1 MACKRLFII
10 PGIIILCFSVFAQ
23 QGNVSAGGDATG
35 AGGSMSYSIGQA
47 DFLSYAASSG
57 SVTLGLQQSWL
68 SIPLTLEIPNTILGQ
83 GESKCFNAIET
94 VIVAGNDQ
102 YFILGSGSEAEII
115 AGKKILLKTGTHAEY
130 GSMFHAYISDA
141 FCGQKE
147 IMITANDQN
156 SGIFKPETQS
166 DLSGMRF
173 RIRPN
178 PTTGEFTLELQNFN
192 ESFTL
197 QAEIY
202 SVMGELVMQEEL
214 PATKSITFSLSHK
227 SPGMYMILVRNNH
240 EVGVAKIIRN

>member
-1 MACKRLFII
+1 MVRKHFISVL
-10 PGIIILCFSVFAQ
+10 GIVCLSCSVVAQ

-47 DFLSYAASSG
+47 GFLSYAASPG

-68 SIPLTLEIPNTILGQ
+68 SIPLILEIPNTILGQ
-83 GESKCFNAIET
+83 GESQCFNAVET
-94 VIVAGNDQ
+94 VIVAGNDR
-102 YFILGSGSEAEII
+102 YFILEPGSDAEII
-115 AGKKILLKTGTHAEY
+115 AGKNILLKTGTHAEH

-156 SGIFKPETQS
+156 TGIFNPEPQS
-166 DLSGMRF
+166 ALSGMRF

-178 PTTGEFTLELQNFN
+178 PTTGEFTLELQNFD
-192 ESFTL
+192 ESFPL

-202 SVMGELVMQEEL
+202 SVMGELVMKEEL
-214 PATKSITFSLSHK
+214 PATKSITFSLLHK
-227 SPGMYMILVRNNH
+227 SPGMYLILVRNNH
-240 EVGVAKIIRN
+240 EVGVAKIIRK